1 MISCHYL
8 LLLLL
13 SVGVSAV
20 EVQRPRGV
28 PLSSKN
34 LLFIYN

>member
-1 MISCHYL
+1 MMSYQYL

-13 SVGVSAV
+13 SLGVSAV

-28 PLSSKN
+28 PLSSKH
-34 LLFIYN
+34 L